1 MDGGGVGMTGWCRVP
16 GMAKL
21 HVLKGSALT
30 LCGKPVKVVV
40 EEALGM
46 DRAVMCGSC
55 RRAIKKGKV

>member
-1 MDGGGVGMTGWCRVP
+1 MTGWCRVP